1 MLDGAP
7 CAPRAGSVAAS
18 RPQPPLD
25 AAGVQDAAGD
35 LLDRALGGVE
45 PRQRVAGKQRLG
57 RAQLVQLL
65 LPRGVAAVRP
75 ALVADL
81 LQPLGPDGERK
92 QLGAIRL
99 EPWRQPSRL
108 QIVLGER
115 IVGGEHSVLQR
126 HVHTGGRLADPR
138 HTDQHHIG
146 VRIVAAAAV
155 VVGEREVGSLDARR
169 VGGEIGHAVCAPG
182 AVRRARVE
190 LALERTDERR
200 EQVEEQRIRPHEDLA
215 QIVLHQSAEHDR
227 TQTLACRAVD
237 APNGLLRLVKAEE
250 AVRRINRAASQGL
263 RPIVFS
269 TLVQDDLREILMG
282 ANALFLDLFST
293 FVGPLERELDAR
305 STHRAGRAHGMADL
319 AAYTTRIEATNFS
332 LANDDGSGGDYAH
345 ADVVL
350 IGVSRVG
357 KTPTCVYMALQYGV
371 FAANYPLTEDDLEAG
386 RLPPRLE
393 PYRAKLFALTIKPE
407 RLQQIRN
414 ERRPDSRYASRQQVL
429 YELRAAEALFSR
441 YALPWLDTTECSIEE
456 IASRILNTSGI
467 ERRLRP

>member
-1 MLDGAP
+1 MKH
-7 CAPRAGSVAAS
+7 CALIA
-18 RPQPPLD
+18 
-25 AAGVQDAAGD
+25 
-35 LLDRALGGVE
+35 
-45 PRQRVAGKQRLG
+45 
-57 RAQLVQLL
+57 
-65 LPRGVAAVRP
+65 P
-75 ALVADL
+75 ALEAKHAVSSRTVFFVSDQTGVTAET
-81 LQPLGPDGERK
+81 LG
-92 QLGAIRL
+92 
-99 EPWRQPSRL
+99 
-108 QIVLGER
+108 
-115 IVGGEHSVLQR
+115 HSLMTQFEGQEFRPVTLPF
-126 HVHTGGRLADPR
+126 VS
-138 HTDQHHIG
+138 
-146 VRIVAAAAV
+146 
-155 VVGEREVGSLDARR
+155 SLD
-169 VGGEIGHAVCAPG
+169 
-182 AVRRARVE
+182 
-190 LALERTDERR
+190 
-200 EQVEEQRIRPHEDLA
+200 
-215 QIVLHQSAEHDR
+215 
-227 TQTLACRAVD
+227 
-237 APNGLLRLVKAEE
+237 KAEE
-250 AVRRINRAASQGL
+250 AVRRINRAADQGL

-393 PYRAKLFALTIKPE
+393 PYRAKLFALTIRPE